1 MLKQLKDS
9 MPQTYVFLLKMIPRL
24 RLSVVFSFP
33 ENMLFTERKEEDTA
47 TNIHLNHVSGA
58 ETRNCTY
65 CRCISGL
72 FIELVIVLCI
82 LRHGKCD
89 LLSHCSYLIFGR
101 KIYGTD
107 FRFSIYIFFVFRT
120 MEILQ

>member
-1 MLKQLKDS
+1 MALLKQLKDS

-24 RLSVVFSFP
+24 WLSVVFWFS
-33 ENMLFTERKEEDTA
+33 ENMLFKEAKEEST
-47 TNIHLNHVSGA
+47 TTKRHLNHVSGS
-58 ETRNCTY
+58 ETRNCMY

-89 LLSHCSYLIFGR
+89 PLSHISFL
-101 KIYGTD
+101 
-107 FRFSIYIFFVFRT
+107 V
-120 MEILQ
+120 